1 MGCAL
6 LVLVAVVVLSFTRNA
21 GLRGEVSMSPEM
33 LLHVGPPVI
42 AAFAGG
48 GVGWWLRGRPLRKS
62 PKPRE
67 TPRKQQTTQIL
78 QSLQAAAETV
88 RTCIE
93 QHSECIRTIQA
104 ELKETT
110 ATEPAI
116 ITQLAES
123 IIKSN
128 SLVQHQCNDI
138 RGEIVN
144 RRKEIRDSLANSEGL
159 LFTFAALD
167 RQQQAYNQVLVS
179 LEVLAA
185 ELAGDIKGHGQKL
198 EKITGGLEKVDN
210 RSADDVAKAITN
222 ILDATADVEQRLD
235 AAEQQIADQAE
246 SVQMQ
251 AILTHTDLLTALP
264 NRRAFDAELEKAGM
278 LGGRSPIS
286 TVIFVDLDGF
296 AQLNNEYGHQGGDV
310 ILRQAAGIVKKMA
323 RGRDLVARYCGDTF
337 AVLLN
342 QTTMHDAIPVA
353 ERMRKA
359 LSEAGFSQGT
369 RPLRVTASV
378 GIAQLNAEELSA
390 ANTERITQALDAAKA
405 AGGNVCFR
413 HDGETCHPVSSAFHS
428 KAQREAEETMSLAA
442 LWRDATS
449 AILPTDEAAT
459 TGATNSKSPDAPP
472 ELSGRSLFAANLTRR
487 LAEWKRGG
495 ASVSVA
501 LLRVDQIDGLVNRF
515 GEKAQ
520 GFIRQVMGRLMEATT
535 REMDERCEFEDG
547 LFALVLP
554 NTDEATAVAI
564 ADRLCAQVRQC
575 KVRIGNDLWSLTASI
590 GVTHCSVTS
599 RVMDIILSAEAALLA
614 AAERGGDAV
623 RIGET
628 VQDPLA
634 SVPH

>member
-1 MGCAL
+1 MGSAL
-6 LVLVAVVVLSFTRNA
+6 AQLVRFCLFSWRPA
-21 GLRGEVSMSPEM
+21 GSNGEVHMSPEM
-33 LLHVGPPVI
+33 LLHVGPPVL

-48 GVGWWLRGRPLRKS
+48 GIGWWLRGRPVRKA

-67 TPRKQQTTQIL
+67 VPRKQQTTQIL

-88 RTCIE
+88 RTCVE
-93 QHSECIRTIQA
+93 QHSECMRTIQA

-123 IIKSN
+123 IIESN

-144 RRKEIRDSLANSEGL
+144 KRKEIRDSLANSEGL

-185 ELAGDIKGHGQKL
+185 ELASDIKGHGQRL
-198 EKITGGLEKVDN
+198 EKITGGLEETDG
-210 RSADDVAKAITN
+210 RSAEDIAKAITN
-222 ILDATADVEQRLD
+222 ILDATADVEKRID
-235 AAEQQIADQAE
+235 VAEKQIADQAE
-246 SVQMQ
+246 SVEMQ

-264 NRRAFDAELEKAGM
+264 NRRAFDAEMEKAGM
-278 LGGRSPIS
+278 LGGRSLA

-296 AQLNNEYGHQGGDV
+296 ASLNREFGHQGGDV
-310 ILRQAAGIVKKMA
+310 ILRQAAGIVKKQA
-323 RGRDLVARYCGDTF
+323 RGRDMVARFCGDTF
-337 AVLLN
+337 ALLLN
-342 QTTMHDAIPVA
+342 QTTLHDALPVA
-353 ERMRKA
+353 ERVRKA
-359 LSEAGFSQGT
+359 LSEAGFSQGS
-369 RPLRVTASV
+369 RPLRLTASV
-378 GIAQLNAEELSA
+378 GIAQLSQDELRASDT
-390 ANTERITQALDAAKA
+390 NRVNQAIEAAKA

-413 HDGETCHPVSSAFHS
+413 HDGEACHPISSAFQT
-428 KAQREAEETMSLAA
+428 KAQREAEEPLSLAA
-442 LWRDATS
+442 LWRDASTG
-449 AILPTDEAAT
+449 ILPTDDAT
-459 TGATNSKSPDAPP
+459 TGPAANITATGASP
-472 ELSGRSLFAANLTRR
+472 ELSGRSLFAANLSRR

-501 LLRVDQIDGLVNRF
+501 LLRVDQIDGLVSRF

-547 LFALVLP
+547 LFALILP
-554 NTDEATAVAI
+554 GTDEPTAIAI

-575 KVRIGNDLWSLTASI
+575 KVRIGSDLWSLTASI
-590 GVTHCSVTS
+590 GVTHCSVTA

-628 VQDPLA
+628 VQDA
-634 SVPH
+634 ISNVSR

>member
-1 MGCAL
+1 
-6 LVLVAVVVLSFTRNA
+6 
-21 GLRGEVSMSPEM
+21 MSPEM
-33 LLHVGPPVI
+33 LLHLGPPVVS
-42 AAFAGG
+42 AFAGAG
-48 GVGWWLRGRPLRKS
+48 LGWWLRGRPARKPS
-62 PKPRE
+62 KPRE

-93 QHSECIRTIQA
+93 QHSDCIRTIQA

-123 IIKSN
+123 IIESN

-144 RRKEIRDSLANSEGL
+144 KRKEIRDSLANSEGL

-167 RQQQAYNQVLVS
+167 RQQQAYNQVLMS

-185 ELAGDIKGHGQKL
+185 ELAGDIKGHGQRL
-198 EKITGGLEKVDN
+198 EKITGGLEKAADG
-210 RSADDVAKAITN
+210 RSADDIAKAITN
-222 ILDATADVEQRLD
+222 ILDATADVEKRID
-235 AAEQQIADQAE
+235 AAEKQIADQAE

-264 NRRAFDAELEKAGM
+264 NRRAFEAELEKAGT
-278 LGGRSPIS
+278 LGGRSPIT

-296 AQLNNEYGHQGGDV
+296 AQHNDEYGHQGGDV
-310 ILRQAAGIVKKMA
+310 ILRQAAGIIKKMA
-323 RGRDLVARYCGDTF
+323 RGRDLVARFCGDTF

-369 RPLRVTASV
+369 RPLRVTASM
-378 GIAQLNAEELSA
+378 GIAQLSAEELSS
-390 ANTERITQALDAAKA
+390 ANTQRVTQALEAAKA

-413 HDGETCHPVSSAFHS
+413 HDGAACHPVSSAFQA

-449 AILPTDEAAT
+449 AILPTDCGN
-459 TGATNSKSPDAPP
+459 GATSSGLKSADGAP

-495 ASVSVA
+495 SSVSVA
-501 LLRVDQIDGLVNRF
+501 LLRVDQIDGLVSRF

-547 LFALVLP
+547 LFALILP

-575 KVRIGNDLWSLTASI
+575 KVRIGSDLWSLTTSI
-590 GVTHCSVTS
+590 GVTHCTVTT
-599 RVMDIILSAEAALLA
+599 RVMDIILSAEAAMLA

-623 RIGET
+623 RIGEA
-628 VQDPLA
+628 VQDRLA
-634 SVPH
+634 GV

>member
-1 MGCAL
+1 
-6 LVLVAVVVLSFTRNA
+6 
-21 GLRGEVSMSPEM
+21 MSPEI
-33 LLHVGPPVI
+33 LLHLGPPVI
-42 AAFAGG
+42 SAFAGG
-48 GVGWWLRGRPLRKS
+48 GLGWWLRGRPARKPS
-62 PKPRE
+62 KPRE
-67 TPRKQQTTQIL
+67 TPRKHQTTQIL

-123 IIKSN
+123 IIESN

-144 RRKEIRDSLANSEGL
+144 KRKEIRDSLANSEGL

-167 RQQQAYNQVLVS
+167 RQQQAYSQVLMS

-185 ELAGDIKGHGQKL
+185 ELAGDIKGHGQRL
-198 EKITGGLEKVDN
+198 EKITGGLEN
-210 RSADDVAKAITN
+210 TAGRSADDIAKAITN
-222 ILDATADVEQRLD
+222 ILDATADVEKRID
-235 AAEQQIADQAE
+235 AAERQIADQAE

-264 NRRAFDAELEKAGM
+264 NRRAFEAELEKAA
-278 LGGRSPIS
+278 LPVGRAPIS

-296 AQLNNEYGHQGGDV
+296 AQLNDEYGHQGGDV

-323 RGRDLVARYCGDTF
+323 RGRDLVARFSGDTF
-337 AVLLN
+337 ALLLN

-353 ERMRKA
+353 ERLRKA

-378 GIAQLNAEELSA
+378 GIAQLSAEELTA
-390 ANTERITQALDAAKA
+390 ANTERVTQALDAAKA

-413 HDGETCHPVSSAFHS
+413 HDGATCHPVSSAFQT
-428 KAQREAEETMSLAA
+428 KAQREAEESMTLAA

-449 AILPTDEAAT
+449 AILPTNNEPAGPSASSMSAD
-459 TGATNSKSPDAPP
+459 GLP
-472 ELSGRSLFAANLTRR
+472 ELSGRSLFAANLARR

-501 LLRVDQIDGLVNRF
+501 LLRVDQIDGLVSRF

-520 GFIRQVMGRLMEATT
+520 GFIRQVMGRLMQATT
-535 REMDERCEFEDG
+535 RDMDERCEFEDG
-547 LFALVLP
+547 LFALILP
-554 NTDEATAVAI
+554 GTDEPTAIAI

-590 GVTHCSVTS
+590 GVTHCSVTT

-628 VQDPLA
+628 VLDPLA
-634 SVPH
+634 TTPR